1 MSLWLR
7 CTRNEIALSW
17 KKDAQERKGHHMTTK
32 PLEGKVVLITGA
44 SRGIG
49 AATARLFAQA
59 RAAVVLASRNAEDL
73 ARLEEEIK
81 ASGGEALAVVTDVA
95 DAASVQALVQRA
107 VATYGRLDLAV
118 NNAGVAGGNRPL
130 VEVTEE
136 TFDRVIAINLKG
148 VFLGM
153 KYEIPAMV
161 AAGGGAIVNVSS
173 TVGLVGTGAGIA
185 PYIASKH
192 GVVGLTKAAA
202 LEYAGQH
209 IRVNAIAP
217 GTTRTSVN
225 EQWIDT
231 EQIRQ
236 RITSG
241 IPLGRIADPSEV
253 AEVILWLCSDAASY
267 VTGVTLPVDGG
278 YINHPLRIHF
288 KPVFSSVGS
297 LDRPSH

>member
-1 MSLWLR
+1 
-7 CTRNEIALSW
+7 
-17 KKDAQERKGHHMTTK
+17 MTSRQQINNSSQSVK
-32 PLEGKVVLITGA
+32 YHLEGKVALITGA

-49 AATARLFAQA
+49 AATARLFAQE
-59 RAAVVLASRNAEDL
+59 RATVVLASRS
-73 ARLEEEIK
+73 EEEMARIVEEIR
-81 ASGGEALAVVTDVA
+81 ANGGEVMAVKTDVA
-95 DAASVQALVQRA
+95 EAASVETLIKRTVDA
-107 VATYGRLDLAV
+107 YGRLDIAV
-118 NNAGVAGGNRPL
+118 NNAGIAGGNKPL

-136 TFDRVIAINLKG
+136 VFDRVIAVNLKG

-153 KYEIPAMV
+153 KYEIPAML
-161 AAGGGAIVNVSS
+161 ASGGGAIVNLSS

-192 GVVGLTKAAA
+192 GIVGLTKAAA
-202 LEYAGQH
+202 LEYGEQH

-225 EQWIDT
+225 ERWIAD

-241 IPLGRIADPSEV
+241 IPLGRVADPAEV
-253 AEVILWLCSDAASY
+253 AEAILWLCSDAASY

-278 YINHPLRIHF
+278 YIVP
-288 KPVFSSVGS
+288 
-297 LDRPSH
+297 